1 MPPGQI
7 ISRTMTNPTETDFIP
22 IFDSEIAPHLEML
35 EQARRHELL
44 RLRRRAAAFAALA
57 LAWLTALLIIGHA
70 LLWTAAP
77 PLAAIGL
84 FISLQLRAS
93 PGLDYGQ
100 ALRAIILPPLCAF
113 AGGWRH
119 ERLENRD
126 IFSKG
131 EIRIEPDWPLFT
143 LPNWHTPI
151 PSPSSRYRPPAHP
164 ACQSNNTRLPCA
176 TRGLEKRTAGDLV
189 TTEPKSGYPTTS
201 QQTCGEAAIRC

>member
-1 MPPGQI
+1 
-7 ISRTMTNPTETDFIP
+7 MTNPTERDFSP
-22 IFDSEIAPHLEML
+22 VFASEIAPHLDML
-35 EQARRHELL
+35 EQARRHELP

-57 LAWLTALLIIGHA
+57 LAWLTALLIIGHP

-84 FISLQLRAS
+84 FIGLQLRAS
-93 PGLDYGQ
+93 PGLDYDQ
-100 ALRAIILPPLCAF
+100 ALRAIILPPLCTF

-131 EIRIEPDWPLFT
+131 EFRREPDWPLFS

-151 PSPSSRYRPPAHP
+151 QPVAQADIARLLTLLASTPAPAYPVPP
-164 ACQSNNTRLPCA
+164 
-176 TRGLEKRTAGDLV
+176 GDPKKEPQV
-189 TTEPKSGYPTTS
+189 TS
-201 QQTCGEAAIRC
+201 